1 MTTEKTQARTK
12 ATLDRERG
20 VDTFRARDAAEDM
33 LPSQTARILL
43 ECNFRCPFCFA
54 AWHEEKKKPT
64 AKVMNT
70 SGRDWKGYM
79 DKMRERGFERIVISG
94 GEPTIHPEIITLIKY
109 ARLVSIVIFCD
120 KVYNFNR

>member
-1 MTTEKTQARTK
+1 MQKSEQSRAKTK
-12 ATLDRERG
+12 AELDRQRG
-20 VDTFRARDAAEDM
+20 VDTFRARDPAEDM

-94 GEPTIHPEIITLIKY
+94 GEIRAGDAITITLPPMPHEPLKP
-109 ARLVSIVIFCD
+109 V
-120 KVYNFNR
+120 